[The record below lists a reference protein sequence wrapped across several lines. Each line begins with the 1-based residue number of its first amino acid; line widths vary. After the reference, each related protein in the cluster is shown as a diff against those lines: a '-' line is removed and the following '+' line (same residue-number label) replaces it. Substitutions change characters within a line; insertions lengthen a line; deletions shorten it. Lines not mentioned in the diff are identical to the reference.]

1 MKVSK
6 RRIIMWGV
14 SLFAVVCIAV
24 AFREQLGFI
33 REGLDVARRAD
44 NLKLCAVV
52 LFLVAALLSMG
63 QVMYLLLE
71 NGAPRMRRRD
81 TAMLTFAAN
90 SWSTTLPGGPAFSA
104 VFTFQV
110 QRSWGAS
117 VVLVS
122 WFIVLSGVLSTMWLA
137 ILGLVGVLLLGAHL
151 SVLSLLGTIVLMVSV
166 ATVVYWVSRNPET
179 VTRCAVWV
187 VRQINRL
194 SHAPRDRWVLSVQRQ
209 FLQLRNV
216 VLSPGRFAIAS
227 VFSLGNWGFDIL
239 GLWASVW
246 AITGSLPWLEREPN
260 STTIVGV
267 VLAFVSAK
275 IAGTAQVTP
284 GGIGPVE
291 AAMIGTLVAT
301 GMTASAATA
310 AVIIYRLVSLI
321 LITVIGWIIY
331 AVVFVPRGLTPATSR
346 PANSDKLTS

>member
-1 MKVSK
+1 MRGSK
-6 RRIIMWGV
+6 RTLIMWGV
-14 SLFAVVCIAV
+14 SLFAVVCIVV

-33 REGLDVARRAD
+33 EEGLDVASRAD
-44 NLKLCAVV
+44 TGKSLVVV
-52 LFLVAALLSMG
+52 LLLVFALLSMG
-63 QVMYLLLE
+63 EVMYLLLE
-71 NGAPRMRRRD
+71 SGAPRMRRRD

-104 VFTFQV
+104 IFTFQV

-137 ILGLVGVLLLGAHL
+137 VLGLVGVLLLGAHL
-151 SVLSLLGTIVLMVSV
+151 SLLSLIGTIVIMVGV
-166 ATVVYWVSRNPET
+166 ATIVYWVSRNPET

-194 SHAPRDRWVLSVQRQ
+194 SHGPRDRWVPAVRRQ
-209 FLQLRNV
+209 FLQLRSV
-216 VLSPGRFAIAS
+216 VLSPGRFAIAAMW
-227 VFSLGNWGFDIL
+227 SLANWVFDIL
-239 GLWASVW
+239 GLWAAVW

-267 VLAFVSAK
+267 VLAFVTAK
-275 IAGTAQVTP
+275 IAGSAQVTP

-291 AAMIGTLVAT
+291 AAMVGTLVAT

-310 AVIIYRLVSLI
+310 SVIIYRLVSLI
-321 LITVIGWIIY
+321 LITAIGWVIY
-331 AVVFVPRGLTPATSR
+331 LASFVPRGLTPATSR
-346 PANSDKLTS
+346 SAASDKLDS